1 MNRAFLKAVEVG
13 VKHKFPHWNDSAV
26 GTIGIAIADMVLD
39 RLSYELDYASGRSDI
54 SQKVLIKLMKLSYIF
69 LSRRIELDPEK
80 SYEAFK
86 KRASLSQ
93 HYSSLLSGLQHDRK
107 EEIIS
112 DFYDA
117 SIAFARRGKNEEA
130 ARLMR
135 ISISLYLKY
144 TPESKIKFSKG
155 NLYKSVLEG
164 RKKNEKIYQSL
175 LKEYREDKLDLNEE
189 TYKTTLWN
197 ELNWNTF

>member
-13 VKHKFPHWNDSAV
+13 VKHKFPHWNDNAV
-26 GTIGIAIADMVLD
+26 GTIGIAIADMVLE
-39 RLSYELDYASGRSDI
+39 RLSYELDYASSRSDI

-93 HYSSLLSGLQHDRK
+93 HYSSLLSGLQQDRK

-130 ARLMR
+130 AKLMR
-135 ISISLYLKY
+135 ISISLFLKY

-164 RKKNEKIYQSL
+164 REKNEKIYQSL